1 MNKWKHIFLYEN
13 LQNKVL
19 LMDSNISKKEVIFCG
34 QKYKYKQNLTNF
46 ILFNAIILK
55 KYPSLKQVLI

>member
-19 LMDSNISKKEVIFCG
+19 LMDSNISKKEVIFGG
-34 QKYKYKQNLTNF
+34 QKYKQNLTNF